1 MTELETLK
9 AQATEMGIHF
19 HANIGVEALKAKIAA
34 REAEPPAETPA
45 EPLSENDRIR
55 KMREDALKLVRV
67 IVTPMDVLKKDYL
80 GEILSVSNSV
90 LGTVKKL
97 VLFNEPYHLPQI
109 LVDELREK
117 KCQVF
122 TSRKEN
128 NNLIREAKLI
138 NAYGIQVLP
147 PLTEQELE
155 DLRKSQLARSSVGN

>member
-9 AQATEMGIHF
+9 AQATEMGIQF
-19 HANIGVEALKAKIAA
+19 HTNIGVEALKAKIAA
-34 REAEPPAETPA
+34 RKAEAPA
-45 EPLSENDRIR
+45 EPMSENDRIR
-55 KMREDALKLVRV
+55 KMREEALKLVRV
-67 IVTPMDVLKKDYL
+67 IVTPMDVLKKDYT

-122 TSRKEN
+122 TSRKDN

>member
-9 AQATEMGIHF
+9 AQATEMGIQF

-34 REAEPPAETPA
+34 REAEPPA

>member
-9 AQATEMGIHF
+9 AQATEMGIQF
-19 HANIGVEALKAKIAA
+19 HTNIGVEALKAKIAA
-34 REAEPPAETPA
+34 REAETPA
-45 EPLSENDRIR
+45 EPMSENDRIR
-55 KMREDALKLVRV
+55 KIREDALKLVRV
-67 IVTPMDVLKKDYL
+67 IVTPMDVLKKDYT

-122 TSRKEN
+122 TSRKDN

-147 PLTEQELE
+147 PLTEEELE

>member
-9 AQATEMGIHF
+9 AQATEMGIQF

-34 REAEPPAETPA
+34 RKAEAPA
-45 EPLSENDRIR
+45 EPMSENDLIR
-55 KMREDALKLVRV
+55 KVREDALKLVRV
-67 IVTPMDVLKKDYL
+67 IVTPMDVLKKDYT

-97 VLFNEPYHLPQI
+97 VLFNAPYHLPQI

-122 TSRKEN
+122 TSRKDN

-147 PLTEQELE
+147 PLTEEELE

>member
-9 AQATEMGIHF
+9 AQATEMGIQF

-34 REAEPPAETPA
+34 REAETPE

-55 KMREDALKLVRV
+55 KIREEALKLVRV
-67 IVTPMDVLKKDYL
+67 IVTPMDVLKKDYT

-122 TSRKEN
+122 TSRKDN

>member
-9 AQATEMGIHF
+9 AQATEMGIQF

-34 REAEPPAETPA
+34 REAEPPAE
-45 EPLSENDRIR
+45 PLSENDRIR
-55 KMREDALKLVRV
+55 KIREDALKLVRV

>member
-9 AQATEMGIHF
+9 AQATEMGIQF
-19 HANIGVEALKAKIAA
+19 HANIGVEALKARIAA
-34 REAEPPAETPA
+34 RKAEAPA
-45 EPLSENDRIR
+45 EPLSENDLIR
-55 KMREDALKLVRV
+55 KMREEALKLVRV
-67 IVTPMDVLKKDYL
+67 IVTPMDVLKKDYP

-122 TSRKEN
+122 TSRKDN